1 MRDLYLAGIWGNE
14 DGTFVRAAV
23 KAKGIEGTLLDV
35 YGTSHT
41 EAKKKALELIAIINI
56 GSAFLRER
64 MPAMFVVWRDNVLMT
79 FNTAHEV
86 AIFLWGREV
95 AEWHILKDGIVVS
108 PITSLNISEIER
120 YLEES

>member
-1 MRDLYLAGIWGNE
+1 MHDVYLACAHRDKKGA
-14 DGTFVRAAV
+14 FVTIKIKSSNNILAN
-23 KAKGIEGTLLDV
+23 V
-35 YGTSHT
+35 YGSDTA
-41 EAKKKALELIAIINI
+41 EAIKNAKELIATVNI
-56 GSAFLRER
+56 GSAFIRER
-64 MPAMFVVWRDNVLMT
+64 LPAMFVVWRDNVLMT

-120 YLEES
+120 HLENS